1 MDATTAYQRG
11 FADGDAQ
18 ARQNVAEWVRDNPD
32 SMDAWADANR
42 QATAQRL
49 APVGDDAVE
58 DVGDGV
64 DTVAEH
70 DLVVAGGLADPAE
83 RQPRQLGDGAD
94 HPPERR
100 PPAQQS
106 QDFGVLLAE

>member
-1 MDATTAYQRG
+1 MPEVVDAATAYQRG
-11 FADGDAQ
+11 FVDGDAQ

-58 DVGDGV
+58 DG
-64 DTVAEH
+64 
-70 DLVVAGGLADPAE
+70 
-83 RQPRQLGDGAD
+83 
-94 HPPERR
+94 
-100 PPAQQS
+100 PAQTREPPH
-106 QDFGVLLAE
+106 GET